1 MGPSPSPLQPP
12 RRQTAGEVTVFRFH
26 RDDDDS
32 SDAHSV
38 SDDEH
43 TPPSAPHSG
52 VTGPAAAVHYHDQHD
67 AALLRGQPLD
77 LQSED
82 QEEDVY
88 EEEVEAGQESLEL
101 TLGVGGNPSFSFA
114 ASSVALEELPEAAT
128 AGDHQPL
135 AAEEVAEEPSLMHMH
150 KRGPA
155 PLRGAAPPLSPP
167 PAPEPPGSSTLPP
180 PGPSGSS
187 PSPPPHASVVPYSPP
202 SGSAAGFIVGED
214 SVLYGS
220 VVGATGEDSVLYG
233 SPVRCSRTEGSLAA
247 AAAGVGSF
255 FSATSPLRLGPT
267 APLAA
272 HRLSAAAYFAEAT
285 AVVYSPDRWVPLAN
299 NQLSRPLMWCIPPAG
314 VHCQPAPI
322 QGPRAPPH

>member
-1 MGPSPSPLQPP
+1 M
-12 RRQTAGEVTVFRFH
+12 FRFH

-43 TPPSAPHSG
+43 TPPSALPPGVMGPTSADHS
-52 VTGPAAAVHYHDQHD
+52 HDQHD
-67 AALLRGQPLD
+67 AAFLRGQPLD
-77 LQSED
+77 LQPED
-82 QEEDVY
+82 QEEEDVY
-88 EEEVEAGQESLEL
+88 EEEVEEGQESLEL

-114 ASSVALEELPEAAT
+114 ASSVALEELPEAGA
-128 AGDHQPL
+128 AGGHQPL

-155 PLRGAAPPLSPP
+155 PLRGAAPPLSPL
-167 PAPEPPGSSTLPP
+167 PASEPSGSSPLPP

-187 PSPPPHASVVPYSPP
+187 PSPPPHASAVPYSPP
-202 SGSAAGFIVGED
+202 GGSAAGFIAGED

-233 SPVRCSRTEGSLAA
+233 SPIRCSRTEGSPAA
-247 AAAGVGSF
+247 ASAGVGSF
-255 FSATSPLRLGPT
+255 FSATSPLRLGPA

-285 AVVYSPDRWVPLAN
+285 AVVYSPDRWVPLAT
-299 NQLSRPLMWCIPPAG
+299 
-314 VHCQPAPI
+314 
-322 QGPRAPPH
+322 